1 MPDIPE
7 ANGEIQT
14 IELVNEK
21 TGEEESYVVHDVV
34 EIEGETYYVL
44 QAEADEEQV
53 LILRREGESL
63 VTLDDE
69 EHDRVV
75 EQLEAFEP
83 MASAVRERCAV
94 TFSYRTPEDDADLK
108 NTTLEVVLPES
119 VELSDVEPGLPAL
132 PPTELAGRV
141 DHERVRESPGCDV
154 HRF

>member
-1 MPDIPE
+1 MPEIPE

-44 QAEADEEQV
+44 QAESDEEQV

-75 EQLEAFEP
+75 EQLEAFE
-83 MASAVRERCAV
+83 E
-94 TFSYRTPEDDADLK
+94 EDELGEDGG
-108 NTTLEVVLPES
+108 LE
-119 VELSDVEPGLPAL
+119 G
-132 PPTELAGRV
+132 
-141 DHERVRESPGCDV
+141 
-154 HRF
+154 

>member
-1 MPDIPE
+1 MPEIPD
-7 ANGEIQT
+7 ADGEIQT

-44 QAEADEEQV
+44 QAEDDEAQV

-75 EQLEAFEP
+75 EQLEAFE
-83 MASAVRERCAV
+83 E
-94 TFSYRTPEDDADLK
+94 EDEVGEDGDA
-108 NTTLEVVLPES
+108 EE
-119 VELSDVEPGLPAL
+119 
-132 PPTELAGRV
+132 
-141 DHERVRESPGCDV
+141 
-154 HRF
+154 

>member
-1 MPDIPE
+1 MPEIPD

-21 TGEEESYVVHDVV
+21 TGEEESYLVHDVV

-44 QAEADEEQV
+44 QAEADEDQV

-75 EQLEAFEP
+75 EQLEEFE
-83 MASAVRERCAV
+83 
-94 TFSYRTPEDDADLK
+94 EDD
-108 NTTLEVVLPES
+108 
-119 VELSDVEPGLPAL
+119 ELGEDGGAEG
-132 PPTELAGRV
+132 
-141 DHERVRESPGCDV
+141 
-154 HRF
+154 

>member
-1 MPDIPE
+1 MPEIPD
-7 ANGEIQT
+7 ANGEVQT

-34 EIEGETYYVL
+34 DIEGQTYYVL

-75 EQLEAFEP
+75 EQLEAFE
-83 MASAVRERCAV
+83 E
-94 TFSYRTPEDDADLK
+94 ED
-108 NTTLEVVLPES
+108 
-119 VELSDVEPGLPAL
+119 ELGDDGGAEG
-132 PPTELAGRV
+132 
-141 DHERVRESPGCDV
+141 
-154 HRF
+154 

>member
-1 MPDIPE
+1 MPEIPD

-63 VTLDDE
+63 VTLDNE

-75 EQLEAFEP
+75 EQLEAFE
-83 MASAVRERCAV
+83 E
-94 TFSYRTPEDDADLK
+94 ED
-108 NTTLEVVLPES
+108 
-119 VELSDVEPGLPAL
+119 ELGEDGGAEG
-132 PPTELAGRV
+132 
-141 DHERVRESPGCDV
+141 
-154 HRF
+154 

>member
-1 MPDIPE
+1 MPEIPE

-21 TGEEESYVVHDVV
+21 TGEEESYLVHDVV

-44 QAEADEEQV
+44 QAEADEDQV

-75 EQLEAFEP
+75 EQLEEFE
-83 MASAVRERCAV
+83 
-94 TFSYRTPEDDADLK
+94 EDD
-108 NTTLEVVLPES
+108 
-119 VELSDVEPGLPAL
+119 ELSEDGGAEG
-132 PPTELAGRV
+132 
-141 DHERVRESPGCDV
+141 
-154 HRF
+154 

>member
-1 MPDIPE
+1 MPEIHD
-7 ANGEIQT
+7 ADGEIQT

-69 EHDRVV
+69 EHDRIV
-75 EQLEAFEP
+75 EQLEEFE
-83 MASAVRERCAV
+83 E
-94 TFSYRTPEDDADLK
+94 EDDVGG
-108 NTTLEVVLPES
+108 NGG
-119 VELSDVEPGLPAL
+119 VED
-132 PPTELAGRV
+132 
-141 DHERVRESPGCDV
+141 
-154 HRF
+154 

>member
-1 MPDIPE
+1 MPETPD

-44 QAEADEEQV
+44 QAEADEARV

-75 EQLEAFEP
+75 EQLEEFE
-83 MASAVRERCAV
+83 E
-94 TFSYRTPEDDADLK
+94 EDDGLGEDGG
-108 NTTLEVVLPES
+108 
-119 VELSDVEPGLPAL
+119 VEG
-132 PPTELAGRV
+132 
-141 DHERVRESPGCDV
+141 
-154 HRF
+154 

>member
-1 MPDIPE
+1 MPEIPE

-44 QAEADEEQV
+44 QTEADEDRV

-75 EQLEAFEP
+75 EQLEDGEEDEELDEDGDP
-83 MASAVRERCAV
+83 KRCLI
-94 TFSYRTPEDDADLK
+94 R
-108 NTTLEVVLPES
+108 
-119 VELSDVEPGLPAL
+119 
-132 PPTELAGRV
+132 
-141 DHERVRESPGCDV
+141 
-154 HRF
+154 

>member
-1 MPDIPE
+1 MPEIPE

-44 QAEADEEQV
+44 QAEADEDRV

-63 VTLDDE
+63 VTLDDD

-75 EQLEAFEP
+75 EQLEEFEEDEEIDEDGGP
-83 MASAVRERCAV
+83 ERRL
-94 TFSYRTPEDDADLK
+94 TQSGNP
-108 NTTLEVVLPES
+108 
-119 VELSDVEPGLPAL
+119 
-132 PPTELAGRV
+132 
-141 DHERVRESPGCDV
+141 
-154 HRF
+154 